1 MIGRPHYSQNYIS
14 NIYLFDY
21 FLNYVIIILTF
32 NVKNSKFSCDFNL
45 FE

>member
-1 MIGRPHYSQNYIS
+1 MIGRPNYSQNFLS

-21 FLNYVIIILTF
+21 FINYVIIIPTL
-32 NVKNSKFSCDFNL
+32 NVKSKRIVNFLNQ